1 MPAFLVGHATIFG
14 FSSSN
19 VLEVANEEGIILDE
33 GVTLDKWLGVEI
45 QLETDQL

>member
-1 MPAFLVGHATIFG
+1 MLHQVVFWRWLMRKGVT
-14 FSSSN
+14 
-19 VLEVANEEGIILDE
+19 LDE